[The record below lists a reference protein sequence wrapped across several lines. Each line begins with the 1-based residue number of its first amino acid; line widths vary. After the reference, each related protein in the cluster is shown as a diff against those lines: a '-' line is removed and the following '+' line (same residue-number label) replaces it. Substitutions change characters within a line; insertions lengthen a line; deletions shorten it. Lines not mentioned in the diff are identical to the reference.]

1 VSFILDALRKS
12 EHDRQRTAGPAL
24 AEVPVA
30 PAKPRTNLW
39 APIAVALLVVNVAVI
54 GVLLLRKSN
63 DVAATTAPPAAAASV
78 ASPAPTAA
86 PPVVRPAP
94 APVPGGLG
102 AQNPLADEAGGGQP
116 GVDPE
121 LLAGAAAVPEGPPAV
136 TSTGTGRGSVVYE
149 SLPDSAVV
157 GGPPAVAAMP
167 PPRPAEGTG
176 TPSGSS
182 MPSADE
188 LAGAGVPQLNL
199 DLHVY
204 TTRPAERL
212 VFINSHKYREG
223 DTLAEGPVVQ
233 QITPR
238 GVVLEYGGRSY
249 LLAQQ

>member
-1 VSFILDALRKS
+1 MSFILDALRKS

-30 PAKPRTNLW
+30 PARPRTNLW

-63 DVAATTAPPAAAASV
+63 DVAAPVASAPPAAAS
-78 ASPAPTAA
+78 SAPVA
-86 PPVVRPAP
+86 PPPVARPAP

-102 AQNPLADEAGGGQP
+102 AQNPLADEAGGEQP

-136 TSTGTGRGSVVYE
+136 TSASRGRGSVVYE
-149 SLPDSAVV
+149 TLPDSAVV
-157 GGPPAVAAMP
+157 GGPPAPAPMPVA
-167 PPRPAEGTG
+167 RP
-176 TPSGSS
+176 TPEPGSSS

-188 LAGAGVPQLNL
+188 LAGAGVPALNL

-204 TTRPAERL
+204 TSNPAERM

>member
-1 VSFILDALRKS
+1 MSFILDALRKS

-30 PAKPRTNLW
+30 PTRPRTNLW
-39 APIAVALLVVNVAVI
+39 APIAVALLVVNFAVI

-63 DVAATTAPPAAAASV
+63 DVAAPAAAPAATATV
-78 ASPAPTAA
+78 APVA
-86 PPVVRPAP
+86 PPPVARPAP
-94 APVPGGLG
+94 APVSGGLG
-102 AQNPLADEAGGGQP
+102 AQNPLAAEAGDGPP
-116 GVDPE
+116 GADPE

-136 TSTGTGRGSVVYE
+136 TSTTPGRGSVVYE
-149 SLPDSAVV
+149 TLPDSATV
-157 GGPPAVAAMP
+157 GNAQAAAPMPAARPAPESGSQSMP
-167 PPRPAEGTG
+167 P
-176 TPSGSS
+176 
-182 MPSADE
+182 ADE
-188 LAGAGVPQLNL
+188 LVGAGVPALNL

-204 TTRPAERL
+204 ASRPAERM

>member
-1 VSFILDALRKS
+1 MSFILDALRKS
-12 EHDRQRTAGPAL
+12 EHQRQRTAGPAL

-30 PAKPRTNLW
+30 PARPRTNLW

-54 GVLLLRKSN
+54 GYLLLRKSN
-63 DVAATTAPPAAAASV
+63 DVAATAAPPAPPATTVAAPAAAVPAV
-78 ASPAPTAA
+78 A
-86 PPVVRPAP
+86 RPAP
-94 APVPGGLG
+94 APIPGGLG
-102 AQNPLADEAGGGQP
+102 AQNPLADEAGGGPP
-116 GVDPE
+116 GADPE

-136 TSTGTGRGSVVYE
+136 TSTTPGRGSVVYE
-149 SLPDSAVV
+149 SLPDSAVA
-157 GGPPAVAAMP
+157 GGPPAVAPMP
-167 PPRPAEGTG
+167 VARPAPEG
-176 TPSGSS
+176 GSPS

-188 LAGAGVPQLNL
+188 LASAGVPTLNL

-204 TTRPAERL
+204 TSRPAERL

-238 GVVLEYGGRSY
+238 GVVLEYGGRNY

>member
-1 VSFILDALRKS
+1 MSFILDALRKS

-30 PAKPRTNLW
+30 PARPRTNLW

-63 DVAATTAPPAAAASV
+63 DVAAPVAAAPPAAASAAPV
-78 ASPAPTAA
+78 ASPPIA
-86 PPVVRPAP
+86 RPAP

-102 AQNPLADEAGGGQP
+102 AQNPLADEAGGEQP

-136 TSTGTGRGSVVYE
+136 TSASRGRGSVVYE

-157 GGPPAVAAMP
+157 GGPPAPAPMPAA
-167 PPRPAEGTG
+167 RP
-176 TPSGSS
+176 TPEPGSSS

-188 LAGAGVPQLNL
+188 LAGAGVPALNL

-204 TTRPAERL
+204 TSNPAERM

-238 GVVLEYGGRSY
+238 GAVLEYGGRSY

>member
-1 VSFILDALRKS
+1 MSFILDALRKS
-12 EHDRQRTAGPAL
+12 EHDRQRTTGPAL

-30 PAKPRTNLW
+30 PARSRTNLW

-63 DVAATTAPPAAAASV
+63 EVATPAAPPAAASV
-78 ASPAPTAA
+78 ASPAPAA
-86 PPVVRPAP
+86 VPPVARPAP
-94 APVPGGLG
+94 APIPGGLG
-102 AQNPLADEAGGGQP
+102 AQNPLADEAGGDPP
-116 GVDPE
+116 GADPE
-121 LLAGAAAVPEGPPAV
+121 FLAGAASVPEGPPAV
-136 TSTGTGRGSVVYE
+136 TSTTPGRGSVVYE
-149 SLPDSAVV
+149 SLPDSAVA

-167 PPRPAEGTG
+167 RPAQGAG
-176 TPSGSS
+176 TPSGPS

-188 LAGAGVPQLNL
+188 LASAGVPQLNL

-204 TTRPAERL
+204 TARPAERL

-238 GVVLEYGGRSY
+238 GVVLEYGGRTY

>member
-1 VSFILDALRKS
+1 MSFILDALRKS

-30 PAKPRTNLW
+30 PARPRTNLW

-63 DVAATTAPPAAAASV
+63 DVAAPV
-78 ASPAPTAA
+78 ASAPTAA
-86 PPVVRPAP
+86 ASATPVAPPPVARPAP

-102 AQNPLADEAGGGQP
+102 AQNPLADEAGGEQP

-136 TSTGTGRGSVVYE
+136 TSTSPGRGSVVYE

-157 GGPPAVAAMP
+157 GGPPAPAPMP
-167 PPRPAEGTG
+167 SARPAQEPG
-176 TPSGSS
+176 SSS

-188 LAGAGVPQLNL
+188 LAGAGVPALNL

-204 TTRPAERL
+204 TSNPAERM

>member
-1 VSFILDALRKS
+1 MSFILDALRKS

-30 PAKPRTNLW
+30 PARPRTNLW

-63 DVAATTAPPAAAASV
+63 DVAAPV
-78 ASPAPTAA
+78 ASAPTAA
-86 PPVVRPAP
+86 GPTAAASSAPVAPPPVARPAP

-102 AQNPLADEAGGGQP
+102 AQNPLADEAGGEQP

-136 TSTGTGRGSVVYE
+136 TSASRGRGSVVYE

-157 GGPPAVAAMP
+157 GGPAVPVPMPAA
-167 PPRPAEGTG
+167 RP
-176 TPSGSS
+176 TPEPGSSS

-188 LAGAGVPQLNL
+188 LAGAGVPALNL

-204 TTRPAERL
+204 TSNPAERM

>member
-1 VSFILDALRKS
+1 MSFILDALRKS

-30 PAKPRTNLW
+30 PARPRTNLW

-63 DVAATTAPPAAAASV
+63 DVAAPVAAAPPAAAS
-78 ASPAPTAA
+78 AA
-86 PPVVRPAP
+86 PVALPPVARPAP

-102 AQNPLADEAGGGQP
+102 AQNPLADEAGGEQP

-136 TSTGTGRGSVVYE
+136 TSASRGRGSVVYE

-157 GGPPAVAAMP
+157 GGPPAPAPMPAA
-167 PPRPAEGTG
+167 RP
-176 TPSGSS
+176 TPEPGSSS

-188 LAGAGVPQLNL
+188 LAGAGVPALNL

-204 TTRPAERL
+204 TSNPAERM

>member
-1 VSFILDALRKS
+1 MSFILDALRKS

-30 PAKPRTNLW
+30 PARPRTNLW

-63 DVAATTAPPAAAASV
+63 DVAAPVAAAPPAAAS
-78 ASPAPTAA
+78 AA
-86 PPVVRPAP
+86 PVALPPVARPAP

-102 AQNPLADEAGGGQP
+102 AQNPLADEAGGEQP

-136 TSTGTGRGSVVYE
+136 TSASRGRGSVVYE

-157 GGPPAVAAMP
+157 GGPPAPAPMPAA
-167 PPRPAEGTG
+167 RP
-176 TPSGSS
+176 TPEPGSSS

-188 LAGAGVPQLNL
+188 LAGAGVPALNL

-204 TTRPAERL
+204 TSNPAERM

-238 GVVLEYGGRSY
+238 GAVLEYGGRSY

>member
-1 VSFILDALRKS
+1 MSFILDALRKS
-12 EHDRQRTAGPAL
+12 EHDRQRTTGPAL

-30 PAKPRTNLW
+30 PARPRTNLW
-39 APIAVALLVVNVAVI
+39 APIAVALLVVNFAVI
-54 GVLLLRKSN
+54 GWLLLRKSN
-63 DVAATTAPPAAAASV
+63 DVAT
-78 ASPAPTAA
+78 PTAA
-86 PPVVRPAP
+86 PAATASVAPVAPPPVARPAP

-102 AQNPLADEAGGGQP
+102 AQNPLADEAGDGPP

-136 TSTGTGRGSVVYE
+136 TSTSPGRGSVVYE

-157 GGPPAVAAMP
+157 GGPPAPAPMP
-167 PPRPAEGTG
+167 SARPAQEPG
-176 TPSGSS
+176 SSS

-188 LAGAGVPQLNL
+188 LAGAGVPALNL

-204 TTRPAERL
+204 TANPAERL

>member
-1 VSFILDALRKS
+1 MSFILDALRKS

-30 PAKPRTNLW
+30 PSRPRTNLW

-63 DVAATTAPPAAAASV
+63 DVAATAEPPATAAAAAV
-78 ASPAPTAA
+78 APAVP
-86 PPVVRPAP
+86 PPVARPAP
-94 APVPGGLG
+94 APTPGGLG
-102 AQNPLADEAGGGQP
+102 AQNPLAAEAGDGPP

-121 LLAGAAAVPEGPPAV
+121 LLAGAASVPEGPQAV
-136 TSTGTGRGSVVYE
+136 TSAATGRGSVVYE
-149 SLPDSAVV
+149 SLPDSAVA
-157 GGPPAVAAMP
+157 GGPPAVVAPVA
-167 PPRPAEGTG
+167 RPAPE
-176 TPSGSS
+176 SGSPS

-188 LAGAGVPQLNL
+188 LAGAGVPPLNL

-204 TTRPAERL
+204 TARPAERL

-223 DTLAEGPVVQ
+223 DSLAEGPVVQ

-238 GVVLEYGGRSY
+238 GVVLEYGGRTY